1 MKRMCCFN
9 LLGGL
14 ALSLMTF
21 IVWWHW
27 EWVVSSSEESGS
39 TILRN
44 LGLVYGGLIAIW
56 IAVWRGVVAD
66 RQAEA
71 SKRQA
76 QSSLEQAKAAQDQ
89 AETSQRGLLNE
100 RCQKGAEMLGSPV
113 LAVRLGGIYALQSL
127 NEDEPEQYHVQIMRL
142 FCTFVRYPTE
152 DENFKPQSRDT
163 SGKSNIKNVQLRA
176 DVQAVMTAIGSR
188 SNADVELEKKKVY
201 FLDLMGVDLTY
212 ANLIGANL
220 TSVFLSLADLTNATL
235 YSATLT
241 GTVLH
246 DAKGLTQAQLA
257 QARADPANP
266 PKLDSAFDAK
276 TGKLLEWRDKPCRK

>member
-21 IVWWHW
+21 LVWWHW
-27 EWVVSSSEESGS
+27 EWVASSSGESGS

-100 RCQKGAEMLGSPV
+100 RYQRGAEMLGSPV
-113 LAVRLGGIYALQSL
+113 LAVRLGGIYALQRL
-127 NEDEPEQYHVQIMRL
+127 NEDDPEQYHVQIMRL
-142 FCTFVRYPTE
+142 LSAFVRHPTKDEEAAARMPTVGYPSMKTVR
-152 DENFKPQSRDT
+152 Q
-163 SGKSNIKNVQLRA
+163 
-176 DVQAVMTAIGSR
+176 DVQAAMWVITGR
-188 SNADVELEKKKVY
+188 SNADIELEKKAD
-201 FLDLMGVDLTY
+201 FRLDLMGADLSY
-212 ANLIGANL
+212 AQLAGANL
-220 TSVFLSLADLTNATL
+220 TGAVLFNVNLNGTL
-235 YSATLT
+235 L
-241 GTVLH
+241 VK
-246 DAKGLTQAQLA
+246 AKGLTQAQLEIA
-257 QARADPANP
+257 YAELGGLCDAETGNP
-266 PKLDSAFDAK
+266 LK
-276 TGKLLEWRDKPCRK
+276 WRGPPRKK

>member
-127 NEDEPEQYHVQIMRL
+127 NEDEPEQYHVRIMRL
-142 FCTFVRYPTE
+142 LSAFVRHPTK
-152 DENFKPQSRDT
+152 DEEGAARMPSPVGHP
-163 SGKSNIKNVQLRA
+163 SIKAVRQ
-176 DVQAVMTAIGSR
+176 DVLTAMWVIAGR
-188 SNADVELEKKKVY
+188 SNAGIELEEKANFHLY
-201 FLDLMGVDLTY
+201 LHGADLSY
-212 ANLIGANL
+212 ANLTGANL
-220 TSVFLSLADLTNATL
+220 TGAVLFNVN
-235 YSATLT
+235 LT
-241 GTVLH
+241 GTILIK
-246 DAKGLTQAQLA
+246 AKGLTQAQLEIA
-257 QARADPANP
+257 CADTDDP
-266 PKLDSAFDAK
+266 PKLDGLCEAGTNNPLK
-276 TGKLLEWRDKPCRK
+276 WRGPPCRK